1 MNPETDGRL
10 VERIEES
17 TGGQVA
23 DVILEVM
30 GNPQVRKE
38 AFKSAR
44 RLGRVVLLGSPRGP
58 VTVDF
63 QDEVHTLSLRVIGT
77 HTSSRPEAHTWW
89 ARWTAARNL
98 DAFFRLVEVKRLETA
113 SMVTHRI
120 PGTEAAK
127 TFELLDREREE
138 TCAVVLDWTGVV

>member
-63 QDEVHTLSLRVIGT
+63 HDGVHTLSLRVIAGGGGN
-77 HTSSRPEAHTWW
+77 PDDLDEEA
-89 ARWTAARNL
+89 
-98 DAFFRLVEVKRLETA
+98 
-113 SMVTHRI
+113 
-120 PGTEAAK
+120 G
-127 TFELLDREREE
+127 
-138 TCAVVLDWTGVV
+138 